1 MKIIFLGSGTSQGVP
16 IIACSCNVCNSLNPK
31 DKRLRSSVLIQLG
44 DKNIVVDTG
53 PDFRQQMLNCKIKH
67 LDAILFTH
75 AHRDHLAGLD
85 DIRGFNYIMKQ
96 AIDVYCEDIVEAA
109 IKKEFFYAFTEPKY
123 PGVPEMNLHTITSQP
138 FSLFNTQIEPIR
150 VFHYKLPVLGFKINN
165 FVYIT
170 DANRIEEQE
179 IEKIKGCDV
188 LVLNALRREHHIS
201 HFTLQEAIDMS
212 KRIGAKQT
220 YFTHISHQL
229 GFHDEVENELPN
241 NIHLAYDGQEIEL

>member
-1 MKIIFLGSGTSQGVP
+1 MKITFLGSGTSQGVP
-16 IIACSCNVCNSLNPK
+16 IIACSCDVCTSLNPK

-138 FSLFNTQIEPIR
+138 FSLFNTQIESIR

>member
-1 MKIIFLGSGTSQGVP
+1 MKITFLGSGTSQGVP
-16 IIACSCNVCNSLNPK
+16 IIACSCPVCTSQNLK
-31 DKRLRSSVLIQLG
+31 DKRLRSSVLIQIE
-44 DKNIVVDTG
+44 DKNMVVDSG

-75 AHRDHLAGLD
+75 AHRDHMAGLD

-123 PGVPEMNLHTITSQP
+123 PGVPEMNIHPITSQP

-150 VFHYKLPVLGFKINN
+150 VFHYKLPVLGFKVNN

-188 LVLNALRREHHIS
+188 LVLNALRRDYHIS

-212 KRIGAKQT
+212 KRVGAKQT

-229 GFHDEVENELPN
+229 GFHDEVGNELPD
-241 NIHLAYDGQEIEL
+241 NIHLAYDGLEIEL

>member
-1 MKIIFLGSGTSQGVP
+1 MKITFLGSGTSQGVP
-16 IIACSCNVCNSLNPK
+16 IIACSCPVCTSQNLK
-31 DKRLRSSVLIQLG
+31 DKRLRSSVLIQIE
-44 DKNIVVDTG
+44 DKNMVVDSG

-75 AHRDHLAGLD
+75 AHRDHMAGLD

-123 PGVPEMNLHTITSQP
+123 PGVPEMNIHPITSQP

-150 VFHYKLPVLGFKINN
+150 VFHYKLPVLGFKVNN

-170 DANRIEEQE
+170 DANRIEEHE

-188 LVLNALRREHHIS
+188 LVLNALRRDYHIS

-212 KRIGAKQT
+212 KRVGAKQT

-229 GFHDEVENELPN
+229 GFHDEVENELPD
-241 NIHLAYDGQEIEL
+241 NIHLAYDGLEIEL

>member
-1 MKIIFLGSGTSQGVP
+1 MKITFLGSGTSQGVP
-16 IIACSCNVCNSLNPK
+16 IIACSCPVCTSQNPK
-31 DKRLRSSVLIQLG
+31 DKRLRSSVLIQIE
-44 DKNIVVDTG
+44 DKNMVVDSG

-75 AHRDHLAGLD
+75 AHRDHMAGLD

-123 PGVPEMNLHTITSQP
+123 PGVPEMNIHPITSQP

-150 VFHYKLPVLGFKINN
+150 VFHYKLPVLGFKVNN

-170 DANRIEEQE
+170 DANRIEEHE

-188 LVLNALRREHHIS
+188 LVLNALRRDYHIS

-212 KRIGAKQT
+212 KRVGAKQT

-229 GFHDEVENELPN
+229 GFHDEVENELPD
-241 NIHLAYDGQEIEL
+241 NIHLAYDGLEIEL

>member
-1 MKIIFLGSGTSQGVP
+1 MKITFLGSGTSQGVP
-16 IIACSCNVCNSLNPK
+16 IIACSCDVCNSLNPK

-44 DKNIVVDTG
+44 DKNIIVDTG

>member
-1 MKIIFLGSGTSQGVP
+1 MKITFLGSGTSQGVP
-16 IIACSCNVCNSLNPK
+16 IIACSCPICLSTNPK
-31 DKRLRSSVLIQLG
+31 DKRLRSSVLIQVE

-53 PDFRQQMLNCKIKH
+53 PDFRQQMLNCNIKH

-85 DIRGFNYIMKQ
+85 DIRGFNYIMQKPL
-96 AIDVYCEDIVEAA
+96 DVYCEDIVEAA

-123 PGVPEMNLHTITSQP
+123 PGVPEMNLHSITSQP

-150 VFHYKLPVLGFKINN
+150 VFHYKLPVLGFKVSN

-170 DANRIEEQE
+170 DANRIEDQE
-179 IEKIKGCDV
+179 IEKVKGCDV

-212 KRIGAKQT
+212 KMIGAKQT

-229 GFHDEVENELPN
+229 GFHDNVENELPD
-241 NIHLAYDGQEIEL
+241 NIHLAYDGLEIEL

>member
-1 MKIIFLGSGTSQGVP
+1 VP
-16 IIACSCNVCNSLNPK
+16 IIACSCPVCTSQNLK
-31 DKRLRSSVLIQLG
+31 DKRLRSSVLIQIE
-44 DKNIVVDTG
+44 DKNMVVDSG

-75 AHRDHLAGLD
+75 AHRDHMAGLD

-123 PGVPEMNLHTITSQP
+123 PGVPEMNIHPITSQP

-150 VFHYKLPVLGFKINN
+150 VFHYKLPVLGFKVNN

-188 LVLNALRREHHIS
+188 LVLNALRRDYHIS

-212 KRIGAKQT
+212 KRVGAKQT

-229 GFHDEVENELPN
+229 GFHDEVENELPD
-241 NIHLAYDGQEIEL
+241 NIHLAYDGLEIEL

>member
-1 MKIIFLGSGTSQGVP
+1 MKITFLGSGTSQGVP
-16 IIACSCNVCNSLNPK
+16 IIACSCPICLSTNPK
-31 DKRLRSSVLIQLG
+31 DKRLRSSVLIQVE

-75 AHRDHLAGLD
+75 AHRDHIAGLD
-85 DIRGFNYIMKQ
+85 DIRGFNYSMQKSV
-96 AIDVYCEDIVEAA
+96 DVYCEEIVEAA

-123 PGVPEMNLHTITSQP
+123 PGVPEMNLHPITSQP
-138 FSLFNTQIEPIR
+138 FSLFNTQVEPIR
-150 VFHYKLPVLGFKINN
+150 VFHFKLPVLGFKVNN

-170 DANRIEEQE
+170 DANRIEDQE

-201 HFTLQEAIDMS
+201 HFTLQEAIEMS

-229 GFHDEVENELPN
+229 GFHDDVENELPD
-241 NIHLAYDGQEIEL
+241 NIHLAYDGLEIEL

>member
-1 MKIIFLGSGTSQGVP
+1 MKITFLGSGTSQGVP
-16 IIACSCNVCNSLNPK
+16 IIACSCDVCNSLNPK

>member
-1 MKIIFLGSGTSQGVP
+1 MKITFLGSGTSQGVP
-16 IIACSCNVCNSLNPK
+16 IIACSCPVCTSQNLK
-31 DKRLRSSVLIQLG
+31 DKRLRSSVLIQIE
-44 DKNIVVDTG
+44 DKNMVVDSG

-75 AHRDHLAGLD
+75 AHRDHMAGLD

-123 PGVPEMNLHTITSQP
+123 PGVPEMNIHPITSQP

-150 VFHYKLPVLGFKINN
+150 VFHYKLPVLGFKVNN

-188 LVLNALRREHHIS
+188 LVLNALRRDYHIS

-229 GFHDEVENELPN
+229 GFHDEVENELPD
-241 NIHLAYDGQEIEL
+241 NIHLAYDGLEIEL

>member
-1 MKIIFLGSGTSQGVP
+1 MKITFLGSGTSQGVP
-16 IIACSCNVCNSLNPK
+16 IIACSCPICLSTNPK
-31 DKRLRSSVLIQLG
+31 DKRLRSSVLIQVE
-44 DKNIVVDTG
+44 DKNMVVDTG

-67 LDAILFTH
+67 LDAILYTH

-85 DIRGFNYIMKQ
+85 DIRGFNYIMQKPV
-96 AIDVYCEDIVEAA
+96 DVYCEDIVEAA

-123 PGVPEMNLHTITSQP
+123 PGVPEMNLHPITSQP

-150 VFHYKLPVLGFKINN
+150 VFHYKLPVLGFKVNN

-170 DANRIEEQE
+170 DANRIEDQE

-212 KRIGAKQT
+212 KRVGAKQT

-229 GFHDEVENELPN
+229 GFHDDVENELPD
-241 NIHLAYDGQEIEL
+241 NIHLAYDGLEIEL